1 MALVQSGAVSVNGAV
16 VTEPSTPVDPEKDQV
31 ECRGKII
38 GARAFEYVLLHK
50 PSGYITSKADEG
62 GRKTVLDLLPQA
74 LRHLNPVGRLDRE
87 TEGLLLLTND
97 GDLLYRLTHPS
108 FDVGKEYAV
117 RVRGDLD
124 AVKCRQLETGID
136 LDGKRT
142 SPARVT
148 AVRGDG
154 RSTDFHIEIHEG
166 WNRQI
171 RRMCEALDLPV
182 KYLKRVRHGVIQ
194 LGDLPKGRWRRL
206 TQMEIQL
213 LLQGTHVRAGRMK

>member
-1 MALVQSGAVSVNGAV
+1 MALVQSGAVCVNGQT
-16 VTEPSTPVDPEKDQV
+16 VTEPSTPVDSEKDRV

-62 GRKTVLDLLPQA
+62 GRKTVLDLLPQE

-117 RVRGDLD
+117 RVRGELD
-124 AVKCRQLETGID
+124 EMKRRHLQDGVE
-136 LDGKRT
+136 LDGKTT
-142 SPARVT
+142 SPAKIFNVQYNGKT
-148 AVRGDG
+148 
-154 RSTDFHIEIHEG
+154 SDFMMEIHEG

-171 RRMCEALDLPV
+171 RRMCEVLDLPV
-182 KYLKRVRHGVIQ
+182 KYLKRVRHGAIM
-194 LGDLPKGRWRRL
+194 LGDLPKGQWRRL
-206 TQMEIQL
+206 TQRELQL
-213 LLQGTHVRAGRMK
+213 LLQGFNGHAGREK